1 MLSGIASAGEVLL
14 GWARGV
20 SGCIAEG
27 RSSGLG
33 LDQLPEFDLDQF
45 VVCRCVFGSRAYS
58 LETDDSEIDLR
69 GGYSDY
75 DLRGAH
81 VLPLEKVLSLDV
93 RDETVQDS
101 LRLCRN
107 AVAVIFQGRVTNYP
121 AKRQALNFTAGVPVE
136 SSFVC
141 SENIDFSYWFLT
153 SDFS

>member
-1 MLSGIASAGEVLL
+1 
-14 GWARGV
+14 
-20 SGCIAEG
+20 
-27 RSSGLG
+27 
-33 LDQLPEFDLDQF
+33 

-101 LRLCRN
+101 LGFAETQWRLFSKEESPTTQQRDRRSILRREFRSN
-107 AVAVIFQGRVTNYP
+107 HLSFAQKTMIFPTG
-121 AKRQALNFTAGVPVE
+121 F
-136 SSFVC
+136 
-141 SENIDFSYWFLT
+141 
-153 SDFS
+153 